1 MLQLQETEGR
11 KAPAATTWDA
21 EFMLRAQITNLK
33 STAGSTISTIGTTVT
48 RGIGGNGSSLLP
60 EYRQRKSSVWGN
72 EQGPTV
78 LQVFLWDGRAEGGGN
93 SEKRL

>member
-33 STAGSTISTIGTTVT
+33 SIAGSTISTIGTTVT
-48 RGIGGNGSSLLP
+48 GIGGTGSSLLP
-60 EYRQRKSSVWGN
+60 EYRKRKSSVWGH

-93 SEKRL
+93 SEKRM